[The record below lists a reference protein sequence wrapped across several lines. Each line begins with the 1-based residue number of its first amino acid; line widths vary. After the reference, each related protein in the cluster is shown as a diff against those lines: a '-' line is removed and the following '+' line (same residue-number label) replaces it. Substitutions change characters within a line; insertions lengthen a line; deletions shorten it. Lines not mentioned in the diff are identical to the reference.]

1 MSSFLISRYYYTM
14 WILACLML
22 RHSKFRES
30 TTLLPANSSMKGTP
44 LNYMYVQSFL
54 IKYILLLQI
63 PVFAGWSSSPFSDP
77 VILSKILITDRFM
90 NKLYYMLQDTHFK
103 ASNTE
108 PLIYR
113 FGLLIF
119 MQMWWEYLDLLNVG
133 KHLFKFSD
141 CCKPYGSW
149 AQTRSWLSWS
159 RYSNIYYQTSNRQR
173 KRVLMYVPRHIFKR
187 LIQIPSLE

>member
-1 MSSFLISRYYYTM
+1 
-14 WILACLML
+14 
-22 RHSKFRES
+22 
-30 TTLLPANSSMKGTP
+30 MKRTP

-63 PVFAGWSSSPFSDP
+63 PVFTGWSSSPFSDP

-113 FGLLIF
+113 FGSA
-119 MQMWWEYLDLLNVG
+119 YVYANVM
-133 KHLFKFSD
+133 
-141 CCKPYGSW
+141 
-149 AQTRSWLSWS
+149 RMSWS
-159 RYSNIYYQTSNRQR
+159 TKCGQT
-173 KRVLMYVPRHIFKR
+173 F
-187 LIQIPSLE
+187 IQVQWLL